1 MDDFCEIIVIF
12 VVILQ
17 FQERKLFIE
26 ELDSNIS
33 ALMIS
38 IYPLCPSKLDKHEP
52 AAILLNQLMQ
62 KRMNVNNATIIYIRR
77 QWVSLL
83 PNSIARKKHV
93 LNDNF
98 ILNVTCFYWGVY
110 ERRVS
115 FSRATSLVLQS
126 YPSDLIR
133 WPH

>member
-1 MDDFCEIIVIF
+1 
-12 VVILQ
+12 
-17 FQERKLFIE
+17 
-26 ELDSNIS
+26 
-33 ALMIS
+33 
-38 IYPLCPSKLDKHEP
+38 
-52 AAILLNQLMQ
+52 
-62 KRMNVNNATIIYIRR
+62 MNVNNATIIYIRR

-115 FSRATSLVLQS
+115 FSRATSLVL
-126 YPSDLIR
+126 
-133 WPH
+133 

>member
-115 FSRATSLVLQS
+115 FSRATSLVL
-126 YPSDLIR
+126 
-133 WPH
+133 